1 MITVVLV
8 RPETQENIGFIARAM
23 KNFELDRLL
32 IIKPGCDP
40 KGERAMVVSKHA
52 REILEK
58 AAVKDYAYFSEL
70 KKNFDIVV
78 GTTSVLGSDY
88 NIPRTPLTPEEF
100 VSKIDGSQNI
110 ALVFGNEGDGLSND
124 EIKRCNFVITIPS
137 AKTYSALNISH
148 AASIIFYELYKKFGQ
163 NKVNSHI
170 ERISK
175 KQKEVM
181 MQKIESIISG
191 LQFTTE
197 RKKETQ
203 KITWDKILDQAMMS
217 KREAF
222 VIMGLFRKID
232 EKINKSSRR

>member
-124 EIKRCNFVITIPS
+124 EIK
-137 AKTYSALNISH
+137 TYSALNISH